1 MEIKINDEVIL
12 KLSDIQKKVLMN
24 DISFDIFEEDIAR
37 RLCYIIMHKHDQSLK
52 RLQEEWTPKFKDMG
66 KNSIPLNDEKFC
78 EMVFNTK
85 GYEDKQTRQ
94 LKEGK

>member
-1 MEIKINDEVIL
+1 MEIKLNGKVIL
-12 KLSDIQKKVLMN
+12 TLSDVQKKVLMN
-24 DISFDIFEEDIAR
+24 DISSDIFEEDIAR
-37 RLCYIIMHKHDQSLK
+37 RVCYIIMHKHEQSIK

-66 KNSIPLNDEKFC
+66 KASIPLNDEKFC

-94 LKEGK
+94 LKEEK